1 MQILWSER
9 AYTRR
14 QAIEDY
20 VLYAFGFV
28 AYQDYIDAIE
38 EWKKVL
44 LENPNAG
51 KEEPILSNMRKQYR
65 SFVVRSL
72 SKGIYYVEN
81 DAINIVDWWDTRRD
95 IKDLA
100 TPRE

>member
-1 MQILWSER
+1 MQIFWSER
-9 AYTRR
+9 ALTRR

-20 VLYAFGFV
+20 VLFAFGFP
-28 AYQDYIDAIE
+28 AYQDYIDAID

-51 KEEPILSNMRKQYR
+51 KEEPILAGMSKEYR

-95 IKDLA
+95 IKEA
-100 TPRE
+100 SKNIE